1 MWEQLLKV
9 LDELIKIHEALLKLS
24 RQKQEI
30 LVAGEVAELEVLTK
44 QAELLIREAGIV
56 EAAKTETVAK
66 LSASLNLAE
75 QSPSLMKLRQL
86 AEPATAEKLEAIEIK
101 LNAILQEVKT
111 VNGLNTKLLQNA
123 LNFVNYNINLLTQT
137 PAELTYAPQTQ
148 SVAAPRT
155 KVLFDGKA

>member
-9 LDELIKIHEALLKLS
+9 LDELIRIHEALLKLS
-24 RQKQEI
+24 RQKQEV
-30 LVAGEVAELEVLTK
+30 LVAGAVAELEVLTK
-44 QAELLIREAGIV
+44 QAELLIREAGVV
-56 EAAKTETVAK
+56 EAAKAETVAK

-75 QSPSLMKLRQL
+75 QSPSLIKLRQL
-86 AEPATAEKLEAIEIK
+86 AEPATAEKLGAIEIK

-111 VNGLNTKLLQNA
+111 VNELNTKLLQDA
-123 LNFVNYNINLLTQT
+123 LKFVNYNINLLTQT

-148 SVAAPRT
+148 NASAPRT

>member
-24 RQKQEI
+24 RQKQGV

-44 QAELLIREAGIV
+44 QAELLIREAGVV

-86 AEPATAEKLEAIEIK
+86 AEPAIAEKLEEIEIK

-111 VNGLNTKLLQNA
+111 VNELNTKLLQNA

-137 PAELTYAPQTQ
+137 PAELTYAPPAQNA
-148 SVAAPRT
+148 AAPRT